1 MRILSGVAYR
11 WTACEGDVLSRI
23 PGKDVTPVCT
33 VSLFKLMG
41 WVKTSQPKRNKKKT
55 SWHHGSGWRIGAQG
69 RVWKAQ
75 ERFCHVT
82 AHLTPPPPL
91 SLQLQLLSA
100 FFSCMSHSA
109 RKATNMMR
117 TRKWTQTLPDSSH
130 IWLYWKTFMSCE
142 TTSLI
147 VIMTLKM
154 YNTLLR
160 VWSFRDA

>member
-41 WVKTSQPKRNKKKT
+41 WVKTSQPKRNKKKNLLT
-55 SWHHGSGWRIGAQG
+55 SWMRVENRGSRACVESPGEILP
-69 RVWKAQ
+69 
-75 ERFCHVT
+75 CHCT
-82 AHLTPPPPL
+82 FTPPPPF